1 MSFIILKEEGMVAVA
16 RTLFQYN
23 HAVIRLMEKK
33 NLGLTVKCEVE
44 LRKKN
49 DSLKE
54 AKLISK
60 NTDS

>member
-1 MSFIILKEEGMVAVA
+1 MVSRLFIMSFIILKEEGMVAVA

-44 LRKKN
+44 LRKK
-49 DSLKE
+49 K
-54 AKLISK
+54 
-60 NTDS
+60 